1 MRKILVLAASMIA
14 IAATPAMAQS
24 VTGTV
29 NVTGSVAPK
38 CKFVTATADLPL
50 GELANTDGG
59 LDPAKVDNQTR
70 TLNGWC
76 NNAAATLSVKA
87 TALTG
92 DQAVTTGAEAAFTNR
107 IDYTASVTANSA
119 SFSDVSTDDLAS
131 ADATVNMFSG
141 DVVVTLGS
149 SSAASKKLVA
159 GDYTGKVE
167 VTLTPAV

>member
-1 MRKILVLAASMIA
+1 MRTVLVLASGAL
-14 IAATPAMAQS
+14 IAAASPAFAQS

-29 NVTGSVAPK
+29 NVTGSVAAK
-38 CKFVTATADLPL
+38 CKFVTASADLPL
-50 GELANTDGG
+50 GELANSDGG
-59 LDPAKVDNQTR
+59 LDTAKVNSQSA

-76 NNAAATLSVKA
+76 NNSAATLSVKA

-92 DQAVTTGAEAAFTNR
+92 SQAVTGGAETAFTNR
-107 IDYTASVTANSA
+107 VDYTATVSANSA
-119 SFSDVSTDDLAS
+119 SFSDASSDELAS

-167 VTLTPAV
+167 VILTPAV